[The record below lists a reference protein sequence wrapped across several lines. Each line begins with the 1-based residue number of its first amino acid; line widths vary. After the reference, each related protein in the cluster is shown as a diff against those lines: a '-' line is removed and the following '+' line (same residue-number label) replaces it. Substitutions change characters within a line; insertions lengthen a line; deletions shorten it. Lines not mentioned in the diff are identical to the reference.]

1 MPAANRWD
9 AGPLGTRAAFL
20 ETRKERTFLL
30 SEQNDSPVRGM
41 LSAPAPSRESAVR
54 RPWMAF
60 SARTGLLG
68 RSTGLTKAPA
78 CSSILRRMMTVA
90 EAARVVGR
98 DPETIRRWVR
108 SGKLK
113 SQKVGTQHVIEERD
127 LDEFLAPAALPMPEC
142 WRTFSSGRKQP
153 DWVAAIARS
162 RRGR

>member
-1 MPAANRWD
+1 MGR
-9 AGPLGTRAAFL
+9 F
-20 ETRKERTFLL
+20 
-30 SEQNDSPVRGM
+30 
-41 LSAPAPSRESAVR
+41 
-54 RPWMAF
+54 
-60 SARTGLLG
+60 TGLQD
-68 RSTGLTKAPA
+68 PQHVVV
-78 CSSILRRMMTVA
+78 CYYVMTIA

-127 LDEFLAPAALPMPEC
+127 LDEFLAPATLPMPER
-142 WRTFSSGRKQP
+142 WRTFASGRQQP